1 MDSIKPEQKTEISK
15 LIALYGLSEEQ
26 KAAAEGFILPAAMF
40 LKTYL
45 RRHDLPRALYP
56 VCAQLAIAQMVASG
70 LLAEVSSS
78 SSESGEEST
87 KKPGIKSISQG
98 GTTISFETG
107 GEERKNASSIAN
119 SSKIAISPAQV
130 IEENKII
137 LSQFKRGVVLP

>member
-1 MDSIKPEQKTEISK
+1 
-15 LIALYGLSEEQ
+15 
-26 KAAAEGFILPAAMF
+26 MF

-87 KKPGIKSISQG
+87 KEPGIKSISQDD
-98 GTTISFETG
+98 TTISFETG

-137 LSQFKRGVVLP
+137 LSQFKRGVVVP